1 MRSGAWMLDTS
12 MRIAPTKILLDRVLS
27 QAGVLDRVLSYAT
40 WATYWS
46 TGALWTRQRS
56 TRDSAS
62 LHPCRQAASFLPC
75 ARPPDACGSFLA
87 RPRSRLDQGSR
98 DRAEARAFA
107 VTRSGTDSMP
117 RREGED
123 EIAEDA
129 APAPAVTGA
138 DAGPGLRHFRRS
150 LNVLSAT
157 APSSSRLHAHPSC
170 WFTHVGHAAGRPRT
184 PGRIHSEDHI
194 ISHCFSHLRRVAYP
208 EGTPPC
214 LSTGNFYF
222 LTLADIFSPDYFLPL
237 CHRTPPYYW
246 ERTSSVCIMHLY
258 SVYGPPPTLILPAY
272 FYLSLYA
279 HPYVLSLYQG
289 YIFGGLSIWP

>member
-40 WATYWS
+40 WATYWLS
-46 TGALWTRQRS
+46 GALWTRQRS

-62 LHPCRQAASFLPC
+62 LHPCRQAAYFLPC
-75 ARPPDACGSFLA
+75 ARPPDACGSLLA

-107 VTRSGTDSMP
+107 VTRSGTDTMP

-157 APSSSRLHAHPSC
+157 APSSSRLRAHPSC
-170 WFTHVGHAAGRPRT
+170 WFTHVGRAAGRPRT

-194 ISHCFSHLRRVAYP
+194 ISQRFS
-208 EGTPPC
+208 PP
-214 LSTGNFYF
+214 STGC
-222 LTLADIFSPDYFLPL
+222 ISGG
-237 CHRTPPYYW
+237 H
-246 ERTSSVCIMHLY
+246 TS
-258 SVYGPPPTLILPAY
+258 
-272 FYLSLYA
+272 LSLY
-279 HPYVLSLYQG
+279 
-289 YIFGGLSIWP
+289 W